1 MVGTSKERCREARFP
16 DGVGR
21 ATIGPFTFFDRYH
34 IQAQNW
40 IRLIG
45 PLRKKML
52 SFTRDGTIKTA
63 RTCRKCL
70 IHQSL
75 QDKEPPSKT
84 WVGPWFQ
91 RPHACLS
98 LL

>member
-34 IQAQNW
+34 IQAQTW

-45 PLRKKML
+45 PLRKKNAVL
-52 SFTRDGTIKTA
+52 YAGRN
-63 RTCRKCL
+63 
-70 IHQSL
+70 
-75 QDKEPPSKT
+75 DKNSENVP
-84 WVGPWFQ
+84 
-91 RPHACLS
+91 
-98 LL
+98 